1 MKKKTIDGI
10 EYLIKRMVEWQV
22 KMWCSDIRSDGSL
35 SLLGGLTALATADHM
50 AFNCGDPNGE
60 WIGDFE
66 VSAHIR
72 SYKELMKFDDH
83 NTKTH
88 MDWDL
93 INVFNAM
100 DYYDYPKVNGKHVDP
115 IQYFRSPEGEDSL
128 ILFLLRSPK
137 KEIKPKELS
146 ISSEEKTKEGK
157 FKNIIGGTKVS
168 KNTLE
173 TPEERA
179 ARHTRE
185 SIEDDDRQLNNGRII
200 AAVELSAT
208 RYGREVKDADGNVVH
223 TYQEARDI
231 YNNALLNGEDEH
243 GAYKLMSN
251 TERAWMWSGI
261 QDVIDLFYQYALRNL
276 GDIKF
281 LKELTKNLPEFA
293 IFKDEDAAEA
303 AEKAQKEG
311 KPIDYST
318 MYKL

>member
-1 MKKKTIDGI
+1 M
-10 EYLIKRMVEWQV
+10 
-22 KMWCSDIRSDGSL
+22 
-35 SLLGGLTALATADHM
+35 
-50 AFNCGDPNGE
+50 
-60 WIGDFE
+60 
-66 VSAHIR
+66 
-72 SYKELMKFDDH
+72 
-83 NTKTH
+83 
-88 MDWDL
+88 
-93 INVFNAM
+93 
-100 DYYDYPKVNGKHVDP
+100 
-115 IQYFRSPEGEDSL
+115 
-128 ILFLLRSPK
+128 
-137 KEIKPKELS
+137 
-146 ISSEEKTKEGK
+146 
-157 FKNIIGGTKVS
+157 
-168 KNTLE
+168 
-173 TPEERA
+173 
-179 ARHTRE
+179 
-185 SIEDDDRQLNNGRII
+185 
-200 AAVELSAT
+200 
-208 RYGREVKDADGNVVH
+208 VH

>member
-137 KEIKPKELS
+137 KEIKSKEFEKSLS
-146 ISSEEKTKEGK
+146 VSDIILGEEASKPSKGK
-157 FKNIIGGTKVS
+157 
-168 KNTLE
+168 E

-185 SIEDDDRQLNNGRII
+185 SIEDDDRQLNNGWII

-276 GDIKF
+276 GDVKF

-293 IFKDEDAAEA
+293 IFKDEEAAEA

>member
-50 AFNCGDPNGE
+50 AYNCGDPNGE

-93 INVFNAM
+93 INIFNAM

-137 KEIKPKELS
+137 KEVKPKELGKGQPS
-146 ISSEEKTKEGK
+146 VSDIIQGKEYS
-157 FKNIIGGTKVS
+157 KVE
-168 KNTLE
+168 E

-208 RYGREVKDADGNVVH
+208 KYGREVKDSNGNVIH

-276 GDIKF
+276 GDVKF

-293 IFKDEDAAEA
+293 IFKDEDAAET

>member
-115 IQYFRSPEGEDSL
+115 IQYFRSSEGEDSL

-137 KEIKPKELS
+137 KEIKPTEFEKSLS
-146 ISSEEKTKEGK
+146 VSDIILGEEASKPSKGK
-157 FKNIIGGTKVS
+157 
-168 KNTLE
+168 E

-208 RYGREVKDADGNVVH
+208 RYGREVKDADGNVIH

-276 GDIKF
+276 GDMKF

>member
-137 KEIKPKELS
+137 KEIKPKKFEKSLS
-146 ISSEEKTKEGK
+146 VSDIILGEEASKPSKGK
-157 FKNIIGGTKVS
+157 
-168 KNTLE
+168 E

-293 IFKDEDAAEA
+293 IFKDEEAAEA